1 MKSLLQDLY
10 TITLLTSSSG
20 VQDHSKVLPR
30 EKETFPI
37 DTTTHTFISWRSHN
51 SFSRMFTKGRGLRSK
66 PKAFQSLVYGFGC
79 QLFKYLAKG
88 FDYIMSLKSI
98 CRLVL
103 ALNIFGFGQS
113 LLSATRNISTIFLS
127 T

>member
-10 TITLLTSSSG
+10 AIILLPRASSSG

-51 SFSRMFTKGRGLRSK
+51 SFSRMFTKGRSLRPKS
-66 PKAFQSLVYGFGC
+66 KAFQSLVYAFGY
-79 QLFKYLAKG
+79 QLCKYLAKG
-88 FDYIMSLKSI
+88 FEFEMSF
-98 CRLVL
+98 RLVL

-113 LLSATRNISTIFLS
+113 LLSATRNISTLFLS
-127 T
+127 TQ